1 MAGARRGARG
11 AQPPL
16 LGRDRRPPAAVAH
29 GDRLRAARGARAPRA
44 PRSSSPQ
51 APPWQAARAL
61 HLQPHLQPRLHPAPQ
76 ATPPA
81 SQPTEAARA
90 RRSASH
96 ASIRCRGL
104 HAQWRRRECLPSA
117 PLVNT
122 SSVRLRL
129 ARGQWPARTRLRG
142 LVVAR
147 EWRCIMWVAL
157 WAASSRRDAA
167 TTLGWVQCSPG
178 EKNYVLGVH
187 RRLSMCGTAAAAH
200 VCGRQ
205 SWRRA
210 PPAAPRRACPRGDPR
225 AARRRAPR
233 AAPRGGR
240 GRGRRCGANACVRR
254 LAAQRRGSCAASPKE
269 LRMLRVHPTG
279 ALGVGVACSAQRGS
293 QRGGREG
300 ARSLGWRSRGD
311 LPARARPHSALRGP
325 RARGARPAVLYGTCQ
340 GHGARSSPPRAVRG
354 AQRTR

>member
-1 MAGARRGARG
+1 MRCICSLICSRVCTPR
-11 AQPPL
+11 
-16 LGRDRRPPAAVAH
+16 RRPPRQPASPPRRRGRVALRRTRRFDAGACTARAVA
-29 GDRLRAARGARAPRA
+29 AARMFPLC
-44 PRSSSPQ
+44 
-51 APPWQAARAL
+51 AARE
-61 HLQPHLQPRLHPAPQ
+61 HSY
-76 ATPPA
+76 T
-81 SQPTEAARA
+81 
-90 RRSASH
+90 
-96 ASIRCRGL
+96 G
-104 HAQWRRRECLPSA
+104 
-117 PLVNT
+117 
-122 SSVRLRL
+122 SVRLLL

-187 RRLSMCGTAAAAH
+187 RRTIYVGTAAAAH
-200 VCGRQ
+200 VRGRQ

-293 QRGGREG
+293 QRGGGKGLAASAG
-300 ARSLGWRSRGD
+300 AAGATC
-311 LPARARPHSALRGP
+311 LPVRARTAPCGALARVGHALRCCMAPGRGMARDRP
-325 RARGARPAVLYGTCQ
+325 LRAL
-340 GHGARSSPPRAVRG
+340 
-354 AQRTR
+354 